1 MKAFFQ
7 NLNFARAL
15 ILVSIVGCAVLG
27 YLCYLRSTELTEL
40 KDDLD
45 RKMVPTVTTLM
56 QTAQRHTQ
64 LSQLVKGEGLKAED
78 DLVSYIRKVG
88 AKDNVEIGELNLT
101 SNESAVTGGIIDK
114 KYTIKPDN
122 IQASFKRLTL
132 VNFLFSL
139 EDDSRRV
146 KLTRVKLEVAD
157 QKGLKPHE
165 VPKDDWRFDCE
176 LTSRQRKAST
186 P

>member
-1 MKAFFQ
+1 MKAFFA
-7 NLNFARAL
+7 NLNFPRAL
-15 ILVSIVGCAVLG
+15 ILVSVVGCLVLG
-27 YLCYLRSTELTEL
+27 WLCYQRSQELTEL
-40 KDDLD
+40 KENLD
-45 RKMVPTVTTLM
+45 RRMVPTVTTLM

-101 SNESAVTGGIIDK
+101 SQETAVTAGITDK
-114 KYTIKPDN
+114 KYTIKPDSP
-122 IQASFKRLTL
+122 QAMFKRLTL
-132 VNFLFSL
+132 VNFLYSL

-165 VPKDDWRFDCE
+165 IPKDDWRFDCE
-176 LTSRQRKAST
+176 LTSRQRK
-186 P
+186 